1 MSPILGIYASSQATT
16 KLNNFS
22 SIATVTVGSG
32 GASSITFSSIP
43 STYTHLQIRILAQSN
58 RAVYGVDEILINFNS
73 DTGNNYALHTLYGDG
88 ASTASF
94 AGTSTNKIETFRTLG
109 TSTGGSYGINVLDIL
124 DYANT
129 NKYKTTRILGGV
141 DFNGTIA
148 GYGGAI
154 SLNSGLWQNTSAITS
169 IVITV
174 AAGTLFTQYS
184 SFALYGV
191 K

>member
-1 MSPILGIYASSQATT
+1 MSMFP
-16 KLNNFS
+16 
-22 SIATVTVGSG
+22 IATVTVGSG

-58 RAVYGVDEILINFNS
+58 RAVYGIDDMTINFNS
-73 DTGNNYALHTLYGDG
+73 DTGNNYAVHNLYGDG
-88 ASTASF
+88 ASAGASE
-94 AGTSTNKIETFRTLG
+94 GTSTNKIETFRTLG

-141 DFNGTIA
+141 DFNGVIA

-154 SLNSGLWQNTSAITS
+154 NLNSGLWQNTSAITS
-169 IVITV
+169 IVL
-174 AAGTLFTQYS
+174 ALSAGTLFTQYS
-184 SFALYGV
+184 SFTLYGIQTSNATGA
-191 K
+191 